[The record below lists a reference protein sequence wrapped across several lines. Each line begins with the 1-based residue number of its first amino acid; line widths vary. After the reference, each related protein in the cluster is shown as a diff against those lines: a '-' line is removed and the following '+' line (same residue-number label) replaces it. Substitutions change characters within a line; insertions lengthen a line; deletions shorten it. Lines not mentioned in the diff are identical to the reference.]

1 MANPNESEHDRQF
14 REDLEK
20 ATALSM
26 ETLALDQFR
35 RNKLYRSDSI
45 SEQHSNS
52 LYGSSC
58 MYPLYIHIEYP
69 HCRLYSLKL
78 FFDQQL
84 NLIVAPIPTIKVYK
98 TRQVQAL

>member
-1 MANPNESEHDRQF
+1 MANPNESEHERQF

-45 SEQHSNS
+45 SEQNTST
-52 LYGSSC
+52 C
-58 MYPLYIHIEYP
+58 M
-69 HCRLYSLKL
+69 C
-78 FFDQQL
+78 
-84 NLIVAPIPTIKVYK
+84 
-98 TRQVQAL
+98 

>member
-1 MANPNESEHDRQF
+1 MANVNTNESEYDRQF

-35 RNKLYRSDSI
+35 RNKLYRNDSL
-45 SEQHSNS
+45 SEQQNSS

-58 MYPLYIHIEYP
+58 MYSTDRMYL
-69 HCRLYSLKL
+69 
-78 FFDQQL
+78 
-84 NLIVAPIPTIKVYK
+84 
-98 TRQVQAL
+98 

>member
-1 MANPNESEHDRQF
+1 MANPNESEYDKQF

-35 RNKLYRSDSI
+35 RKKLYRS
-45 SEQHSNS
+45 ETVGGQNSNS

-58 MYPLYIHIEYP
+58 KY
-69 HCRLYSLKL
+69 
-78 FFDQQL
+78 
-84 NLIVAPIPTIKVYK
+84 
-98 TRQVQAL
+98 

>member
-1 MANPNESEHDRQF
+1 MANPGESEHDRQF

-45 SEQHSNS
+45 TEQHNNP
-52 LYGSSC
+52 LYGSTAC
-58 MYPLYIHIEYP
+58 T
-69 HCRLYSLKL
+69 
-78 FFDQQL
+78 FFSMMFDEFL
-84 NLIVAPIPTIKVYK
+84 STI
-98 TRQVQAL
+98 

>member
-35 RNKLYRSDSI
+35 RNKLYRSDST
-45 SEQHSNS
+45 SEQHSNP
-52 LYGSSC
+52 LYGSTC
-58 MYPLYIHIEYP
+58 M
-69 HCRLYSLKL
+69 RVSLHL
-78 FFDQQL
+78 LGEFIWLMFENFQL
-84 NLIVAPIPTIKVYK
+84 SLIVVQILTIKVKQISCK
-98 TRQVQAL
+98 TQRAQGL